1 MPSKPSLRSW
11 QLTHH
16 PHRRRLGG
24 FGYFK
29 RIGPGIVTGASD
41 DDPSGIGTYSQV
53 GAAFGYG
60 LLWTTLISLPL
71 ASAVQETAARLG
83 LSSGMGL
90 AALIRERFPR
100 AVLVVAVSL
109 VAVANTFNVGADVGS
124 MVASLRLLAP
134 VPYEPTVV
142 AFAAGIIALEI
153 LVPYHRYARILRWL
167 TLSLGAYVAVLLVVN
182 VRWGAVAR
190 GTFLP
195 EIRFDR
201 PFLAAL
207 IAVFGTTI
215 SPYLFFWQAS
225 EEVEEEKD
233 LGETPKVAATH
244 IRAVRTDV
252 ITGMIAAVIVM
263 FAIMVASA
271 STLGAHG
278 VTDVESADQAAR
290 ALEPIAG
297 RFAGTLF
304 ALGIIGTGMLAV
316 PVLAGAT
323 GYALSEAFG
332 WREGLSRRF
341 RDAPGFYGTIVAATA
356 ISVMMGFIGV
366 NPIRALYWAAILNGV
381 AAPPIILLMLIL
393 SNSHRAVG
401 KLTGGVVSDALVAIA
416 LVVMAAIPIAYLAS

>member
-1 MPSKPSLRSW
+1 MLSSLRRMRLS
-11 QLTHH
+11 HH
-16 PHRRRLGG
+16 PHRRRLRG

-41 DDPSGIGTYSQV
+41 DDPSGIGTYSQI
-53 GAAFGYG
+53 GAAFGFG
-60 LLWTTLISLPL
+60 FLWTALISLPL

-83 LSSGMGL
+83 LSSGKGL
-90 AALIRERFPR
+90 AALIKERFPR
-100 AVLVVAVSL
+100 IILVVAVFL
-109 VAVANTFNVGADVGS
+109 VAVANTFNIGADIGS
-124 MVASLRLLAP
+124 MAASLRLLAP

-142 AFAAGIIALEI
+142 VFAASIITLEI

-167 TLSLGAYVAVLLVVN
+167 TLSLVAYVGVLLAVDVP
-182 VRWGAVAR
+182 WAEVAR
-190 GTFLP
+190 GAFLP
-195 EIRFDR
+195 KLRIDR
-201 PFLAAL
+201 ASLAAL

-215 SPYLFFWQAS
+215 SPYLFFWQTS
-225 EEVEEEKD
+225 QEVEEEEE
-233 LGETPKVAATH
+233 LGEPPKVAETH
-244 IRAVRTDV
+244 IRAVRADV
-252 ITGMIAAVIVM
+252 IAGMTAAIGIM

-271 STLGAHG
+271 TTLGAHG
-278 VTDVESADQAAR
+278 VTNVHTADQAAQ
-290 ALEPIAG
+290 ALEPLAG

-304 ALGIIGTGMLAV
+304 ALGIIGTGALAV

-341 RDAPGFYGTIVAATA
+341 RDAPGFYGTIVVATA
-356 ISVMMGFIGV
+356 VGVTMGSIGL

-401 KLTGGVVSDALVAIA
+401 KLTGGVVSDVLVAIA
-416 LVVMAAIPIAYLAS
+416 FLVMTALPIAYLVR